1 MQKRQAYGDK
11 ADDHNSDSAKEGPPK
26 IVVGVL
32 LLEPLSFSFITRPTK
47 RCLRIV
53 TATLERAPAGE
64 TRALRTEGG
73 ARRSGDAFETPQGI
87 C

>member
-1 MQKRQAYGDK
+1 MQKRQANADK

-53 TATLERAPAGE
+53 TATMERFLANALELGSPCGFH
-64 TRALRTEGG
+64 LWV
-73 ARRSGDAFETPQGI
+73 SH
-87 C
+87 

>member
-53 TATLERAPAGE
+53 TATMERFCLANALELGSPCGFH
-64 TRALRTEGG
+64 LWV
-73 ARRSGDAFETPQGI
+73 SH
-87 C
+87 